1 MARILAYIVEA
12 LDAIW
17 RNRLR
22 SLLTMLGMIIG
33 IASVITVLGLSQA
46 ASKGLEGEISSGGDP
61 GIAIQVDESQDLPS
75 IATLYFRDVTRLV
88 GLSDGTLKSAI
99 PNYGRDL
106 RVTGSAKAAYIAGRS
121 SDGKYDN
128 ASLAI
133 DEGRLLRPDDVA
145 NASPVCILSLSS
157 AKRLFPNGN
166 ALGQSIS
173 VGSMRLNVVGVYT
186 LQGSLLNSSSGD
198 TMLIPYTTFH
208 LLSPG
213 PIDSIQVW
221 PADTISTYDA
231 IINIKTLL
239 ASIKGPKAQYTIQD
253 QASILGIFGKVLDS
267 IGIGLTIIG
276 ALSLLVAGVGIMNIM
291 LVSIAER
298 TREIGIRKSIGA
310 SSADISFQFL
320 VESIIVSVIGGTIG
334 MVLGIIL
341 VQIGS
346 TLLLKFIGAAPVPWA
361 LVISIAVGFSLAV
374 GIGFGS
380 YPAARAGRLDPVE
393 ALRS

>member
-1 MARILAYIVEA
+1 MARILAYTVEA
-12 LDAIW
+12 LEAIW

-61 GIAIQVDESQDLPS
+61 GIAIQVDQSQDLPT
-75 IATLYFRDVTRLV
+75 IATLYFRDVARLV
-88 GLSDGTLKSAI
+88 GLSNGMIKSAI
-99 PNYGRDL
+99 PNYRRDL
-106 RVTGSAKAAYIAGRS
+106 RVTGSAKPAYITGSS
-121 SDGKYDN
+121 SDGQYDN
-128 ASLAI
+128 ASLVI

-157 AKRLFPNGN
+157 AKRLFPSGN
-166 ALGQSIS
+166 ALGQSVS

-186 LQGSLLNSSSGD
+186 LQGSLLNSSTGD

-231 IINIKTLL
+231 IVNIKTLL
-239 ASIKGPKAQYTIQD
+239 ASIKGPKAQYNVQD
-253 QASILGIFGKVLDS
+253 EASILGIFGKVLDS

-276 ALSLLVAGVGIMNIM
+276 ALSLVVAGVGIMNIM

-320 VESIIVSVIGGTIG
+320 VESIIVSIIGGTIG
-334 MVLGIIL
+334 MVLGILL
-341 VQIGS
+341 VRFGS
-346 TLLLKFIGAAPVPWA
+346 TLLMKYIGAAPVPWA
-361 LVISIAVGFSLAV
+361 LVISVAVGFSLAV